1 MFEDSLVES
10 VGRIRTRSRRYVA
23 GSFLLEA
30 ALLAVFIVIPYIYPA
45 ALPQQYLRVP
55 LISAPAAVVPQ
66 ASEHPAAS
74 SNRHP
79 ELIGM
84 MLTAPSHIPTQIPQ
98 VVDPAPPGVFTGM
111 DARSGA
117 GNGPPGVLFPS
128 VMPSP
133 APAVRTVKP
142 AGPIRISAGV
152 AQGQLLVP
160 IRPVYP
166 AIALA
171 SRTQGMV
178 VVAATISKD
187 GRIENLHVVSGPAML
202 VNAAVQAI
210 SQARYRPY
218 LLNNE
223 PVEVETTIN
232 VVFRLDGNP

>member
-1 MFEDSLVES
+1 MFEDSLLES

-30 ALLAVFIVIPYIYPA
+30 ALVAALIIIPYVYPA
-45 ALPQQYLRVP
+45 ALPQQFLRVP
-55 LISAPAAVVPQ
+55 LISAPAAVIPQ
-66 ASEHPAAS
+66 AAEHPAAS
-74 SNRHP
+74 SVRHP
-79 ELIGM
+79 ELIGI
-84 MLTAPSHIPTQIPQ
+84 MLTAPSHIPTQITR
-98 VVDPAPPGVFTGM
+98 VVDAAPPGGITDMG
-111 DARSGA
+111 AGSGA

-128 VMPSP
+128 VTP
-133 APAVRTVKP
+133 APTPPVRPAKP
-142 AGPIRISAGV
+142 SGPIHVSSGV

-171 SRTQGMV
+171 SRTQGTV

-232 VVFRLDGNP
+232 VVFRLGGDS